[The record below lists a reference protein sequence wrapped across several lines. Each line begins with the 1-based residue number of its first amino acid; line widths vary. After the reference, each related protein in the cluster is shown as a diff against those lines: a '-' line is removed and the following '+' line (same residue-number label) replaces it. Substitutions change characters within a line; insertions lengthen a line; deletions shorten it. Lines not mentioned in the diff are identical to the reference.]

1 MLNDLETKT
10 PPIPVTPVPAA
21 TVMVL
26 RDTPGGIEVLMVQR
40 TKKADFAGGAL
51 LFPGGKVDQDDHHLL
66 KAKLCNFSETID
78 EDLRALR
85 IAGAREI
92 FEEAGLL
99 FAREAQGGQLIND
112 ARARFINE
120 KYRHQLLKKEVNF
133 SEIISTEKLI
143 LATDLLVPFA
153 HWITPITG
161 KKRFDTH
168 FLIAKAFEGQEAS
181 HDGSE
186 TLDTIWIRPAT
197 AIKDAEAGK
206 RRVVFPTRMNLKKVD
221 EALDSQTAI
230 ETAKKTPVV
239 TVLPEVSEVEGGR
252 HLKIP
257 IEAGYGISEITVDYA
272 ASDQPPPQ
280 KK

>member
-120 KYRHQLLKKEVNF
+120 KY
-133 SEIISTEKLI
+133 I
-143 LATDLLVPFA
+143 
-153 HWITPITG
+153 
-161 KKRFDTH
+161 
-168 FLIAKAFEGQEAS
+168 
-181 HDGSE
+181 
-186 TLDTIWIRPAT
+186 
-197 AIKDAEAGK
+197 
-206 RRVVFPTRMNLKKVD
+206 
-221 EALDSQTAI
+221 
-230 ETAKKTPVV
+230 
-239 TVLPEVSEVEGGR
+239 
-252 HLKIP
+252 
-257 IEAGYGISEITVDYA
+257 
-272 ASDQPPPQ
+272 
-280 KK
+280 